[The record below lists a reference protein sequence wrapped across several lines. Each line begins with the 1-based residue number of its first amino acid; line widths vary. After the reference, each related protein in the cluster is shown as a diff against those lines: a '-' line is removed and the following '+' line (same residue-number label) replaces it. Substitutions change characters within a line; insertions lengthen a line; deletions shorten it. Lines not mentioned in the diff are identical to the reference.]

1 MYFFETRMRGRRE
14 GNVCIATKKEGGRQ
28 SPGHISFSPSSHHFP
43 GAVWVSQLTSDW
55 SESYATALLL
65 KESSGLGPRD
75 SATFAPLA
83 ILCAGRLSVLVEVR
97 VDFCHWNFAAPCGQ
111 QYLPKYVRT
120 ATKILEKST
129 NKEEFDVDLTIWG
142 VLSFMIFCYVFLCEL
157 RGPVWA
163 VGSYSIGPPAGEFPK
178 KHSTKH
184 HE

>member
-1 MYFFETRMRGRRE
+1 MHS
-14 GNVCIATKKEGGRQ
+14 NKEGGRETV
-28 SPGHISFSPSSHHFP
+28 SRPHFLLSSSHHFP

-142 VLSFMIFCYVFLCEL
+142 VLSFMIFCYVFLCDL

-178 KHSTKH
+178 KHSTKYH
-184 HE
+184 